1 MKKRTLFITLLAL
14 VLVSCKKGDIPSN
27 TPYDSTPTST
37 VTSETSTGDSTT
49 TEEPA
54 IEVTVYFNLTKH
66 GLFDGNH
73 GAAIP
78 EVSLEYGVAYIALS
92 GSELPGATRVT
103 HDLGAAF
110 IGFFM
115 QNPQGGGLQ
124 KITKMPGVQGLVL
137 EAAFEETTSSEDPT
151 TSETPDENKA
161 DVYLVAT
168 KGTYDPAYQTTK
180 GFSTILNCDE
190 YMLLSKSFEA
200 GFTFYIGSQFDISGL
215 GANEY
220 PTYLSGKADG
230 IGYTLSA
237 DKDEGNYTA
246 NYLELVGEPS
256 ESGINTEDHDATW
269 IKFNSPAEVLPLRFK
284 TSGTYNVY
292 ITFWDNFGWVRI
304 YVQPA

>member
-14 VLVSCKKGDIPSN
+14 VLVSCKRDIPSN
-27 TPYDSTPTST
+27 TLDDSTQHQQLLLRHLLEIVQQQKNLQLRLQST
-37 VTSETSTGDSTT
+37 LTLQNMGCLMEI
-49 TEEPA
+49 TEQQ
-54 IEVTVYFNLTKH
+54 FQ
-66 GLFDGNH
+66 
-73 GAAIP
+73 
-78 EVSLEYGVAYIALS
+78 VSLEYGVAYTELS

-269 IKFNSPAEVLPLRFK
+269 IKFNSLAEVLPLRFK